1 MVTHDSFAAS
11 LLRPGGDPPGR
22 GWCGRRWRRGDTD
35 RAAFQDRLLLAI
47 RDMGK
52 E

>member
-1 MVTHDSFAAS
+1 MI
-11 LLRPGGDPPGR
+11 LRDGVV
-22 GWCGRRWRRGDTD
+22 WRTLEKGSTD
-35 RAAFQDRLLLAI
+35 RAAFQDALLDAI